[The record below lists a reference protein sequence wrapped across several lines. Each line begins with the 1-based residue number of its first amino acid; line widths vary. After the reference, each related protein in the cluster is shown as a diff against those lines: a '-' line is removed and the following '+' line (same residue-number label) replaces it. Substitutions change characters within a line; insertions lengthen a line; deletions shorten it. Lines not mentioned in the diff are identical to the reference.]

1 MSRPPEGLARAL
13 AEAERQVRFHRRLV
27 EADPGR
33 HSPGL
38 ASALDAH
45 ALLLGL
51 SARREDA
58 VPVAR
63 EAVGLYRD
71 LTARKPGEYAS
82 AFASSLINLGNQ
94 LAGLGHHHH
103 ALVPM
108 REAVELCRRLIP
120 AGPELVSSLEFI
132 GVKLGE
138 MGRHDEALAAL
149 DEAMDAR
156 RSLIETG
163 RTDHA
168 IDHWAGLVAL
178 IHQLHEM
185 GRDDE
190 AGPYQRMAARH
201 HRHIVATRPDF
212 VAFLDELLNEH
223 GYSVTATGLRR
234 DPGRGAASTPS
245 RPSRDVLA
253 RLRERNEEG
262 LRLMRAGRLD
272 DALVLFRQ
280 AIDVLDEESAAT
292 ATASPLHNLA
302 LVLTKLGR
310 YDEALGPLDRAV
322 HLHRAL
328 AASDAG
334 HLPQLASSLNNLGW
348 LLLAL
353 SRFEDALVPL
363 DEAVALHRRQVES
376 PEGQAR
382 SLYNLGVGLGH
393 LRRHREAVAATE
405 EAVGLLRPLAA
416 SDPGAHRAGLADAL
430 TWLGKQ
436 LRHLGRDREARAA
449 EREARRL

>member
-1 MSRPPEGLARAL
+1 MSHPHEGLARAL
-13 AEAERQVRFHRRLV
+13 AEAEQQVRLYRRLV
-27 EADPGR
+27 EADHDR

-58 VPVAR
+58 VPVAQ
-63 EAVGLYRD
+63 EAVDLYRD
-71 LTARKPGEYAS
+71 LTRRKPGEYAS

-94 LAGLGHHHH
+94 LAELGHHHR

-108 REAVELCRRLIP
+108 REAVELCRHLTS

-132 GVKLGE
+132 GIKLGE
-138 MGRHDEALAAL
+138 MGRHDEALDAL
-149 DEAMDAR
+149 NEAMDLR
-156 RSLIETG
+156 RPLIETG
-163 RTDHA
+163 RTEHA
-168 IDHWAGLVAL
+168 IDHWTGLVAL

-185 GRDDE
+185 GRDGE
-190 AGPYQRMAARH
+190 AQPYQQMAARY
-201 HRHIVATRPDF
+201 HRRIAATQPDF
-212 VAFLDELLNEH
+212 IAFLDELLNEH
-223 GYSVTATGLRR
+223 GYSVTATGFRR
-234 DPGRGAASTPS
+234 NPGHRAASTPS
-245 RPSRDVLA
+245 RDLLV
-253 RLRERNEEG
+253 RLHEQNEEG
-262 LRLMRAGRLD
+262 MRLMRAGRLD
-272 DALVLFRQ
+272 DALVLFQQ
-280 AIDVLDEESAAT
+280 AIDVLNGESAAA

-310 YDEALGPLDRAV
+310 YGEALGPLDRAV
-322 HLHRAL
+322 HIHRAL
-328 AASDAG
+328 ATSDARR
-334 HLPQLASSLNNLGW
+334 LPQLASSLNNLGW

-363 DEAVALHRRQVES
+363 NEAVALYRRHVES
-376 PEGQAR
+376 PDGHAR

-393 LRRHREAVAATE
+393 LRRHREAVTAAE
-405 EAVGLLRPLAA
+405 EAINLLRPLAA
-416 SDPGAHRAGLADAL
+416 SDPGAHRASLADAL